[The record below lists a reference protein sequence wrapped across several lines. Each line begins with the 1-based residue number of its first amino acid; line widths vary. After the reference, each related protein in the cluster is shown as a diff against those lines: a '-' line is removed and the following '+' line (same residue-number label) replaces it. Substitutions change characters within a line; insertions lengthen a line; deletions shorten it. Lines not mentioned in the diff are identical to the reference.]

1 MSKDHIATMRQLAD
15 VGYFSRFLSVGAI
28 GAVFDNIILITA
40 VELAGM
46 EPLVAKVLSAELS
59 IVLMFVINEQ
69 WTFSGQGDNGFREL
83 VERFATSNA
92 VRLGGLFVGFS
103 VLYVLHGLAGVWY
116 LLANVVGLGV
126 GFVVNYVAEGLF
138 TWNVSEVRPSQD

>member
-1 MSKDHIATMRQLAD
+1 MSKDYIATVRQLAD

-28 GAVFDNIILITA
+28 GAVFDNIVLVGA
-40 VELAGM
+40 VELAGIA
-46 EPLVAKVLSAELS
+46 PLVAKVLSAELS

-69 WTFSGQGDNGFREL
+69 WTFSGHGGDGLRDL
-83 VERFATSNA
+83 AERFATSNA
-92 VRLGGLFVGFS
+92 VRLGGLLVGFG
-103 VLYVLHGLAGVWY
+103 VLYILHGLAGIWY

-138 TWNVSEVRPSQD
+138 TWNVSEARPSQD